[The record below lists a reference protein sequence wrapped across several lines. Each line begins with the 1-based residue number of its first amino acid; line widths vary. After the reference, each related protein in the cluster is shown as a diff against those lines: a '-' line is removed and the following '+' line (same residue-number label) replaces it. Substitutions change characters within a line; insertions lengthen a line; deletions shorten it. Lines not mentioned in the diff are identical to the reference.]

1 MKDIKAYSITE
12 LAKKDNITR
21 PTVYTLL
28 EKGER
33 YIAVKFETWR
43 AKKDCKLWKQ
53 SNPYSIRYI
62 RLEDVKELL
71 NKKYWKMN
79 FTPNKYDRR
88 KKETEKKLYKWNDSK
103 WQKLK

>member
-33 YIAVKFETWR
+33 YIAVKFET
-43 AKKDCKLWKQ
+43 
-53 SNPYSIRYI
+53 
-62 RLEDVKELL
+62 
-71 NKKYWKMN
+71 
-79 FTPNKYDRR
+79 
-88 KKETEKKLYKWNDSK
+88 
-103 WQKLK
+103 